1 MKKWWKLIHLSF
13 KNKVF
18 YHFSYSNIRKRGG
31 LMKPETRYRKVDRL
45 KGYIE
50 KINKKDRAKQ
60 ANIDIT
66 PFVIP
71 LQIEEEQPKQDTK

>member
-1 MKKWWKLIHLSF
+1 M
-13 KNKVF
+13 
-18 YHFSYSNIRKRGG
+18 RKRGE
-31 LMKPETRYRKVDRL
+31 LMKPETTYRNVDRL

-50 KINKKDRAKQ
+50 KINKKDRAKF

-71 LQIEEEQPKQDTK
+71 LQIEEGQPKRDTK

>member
-1 MKKWWKLIHLSF
+1 
-13 KNKVF
+13 
-18 YHFSYSNIRKRGG
+18 
-31 LMKPETRYRKVDRL
+31 MKPETRYRKVDRL